1 MSKEILKY
9 TKEIAKLLLKVRQQ
23 ANLSQKE
30 VAKQIGLSL
39 KSGKGFISH
48 LEKGRIKNPPIGTI
62 LLFLRACGASW
73 VEFFKELD
81 RIDFKLRHEKMIAQ
95 LPIPPAKRKIEK
107 DAMRYE
113 IGIEFPSKEKEEIDF
128 ERLKKIIKN
137 KVILLLNKEE
147 ITLTQ
152 SLSPQGRG
160 IDSLITAYQKF
171 ALEYFNFLAA
181 LNKPGMK
188 MVTDK
193 YQRAGLKLHLLYKIK
208 KIINSVLR
216 GEIKRIMAKKPLPTQ
231 KQEKM
236 AVGLTKYRI
245 IIERIEAEAHKLL
258 CDLSIPTPWF
268 SLYKDFVRECYKTV
282 KQYYGRNQEL
292 LNKALTGIVSKWDK
306 EGLKRDVLLKLQEK
320 VIKVFVDLRRKGIV
334 TTDATRRIRA
344 SKKLRAKKPRKHEI
358 LKGTK
363 KNDIFLRGE
372 HG

>member
-9 TKEIAKLLLKVRQQ
+9 TKEIAKLLLQVRQQ

-30 VAKQIGLSL
+30 VAKQIGLSQ

-95 LPIPPAKRKIEK
+95 LPVPPEKRKIEK
-107 DAMRYE
+107 DAMKYE

-128 ERLKKIIKN
+128 ERLKKQIKD
-137 KVILLLNKEE
+137 KVLVLVNKEE
-147 ITLTQ
+147 LTLTQ
-152 SLSPQGRG
+152 TLSPQGRG
-160 IDSLITAYQKF
+160 KDTVVAAYQKF
-171 ALEYFNFLAA
+171 ALEYFDFLAT

-188 MVTDK
+188 MVSDK
-193 YQRAGLKLHLLYKIK
+193 YLRVGLKLHLLSKIK

-236 AVGLTKYRI
+236 AIGLTQYRI

-258 CDLSIPTPWF
+258 CELGVPTPWF
-268 SLYKDFVRECYKTV
+268 SLYKDFVRECYKSV
-282 KQYYGRNQEL
+282 KKYLGRNQQL
-292 LNKALTGIVSKWDK
+292 LNKSLKEIVGKWEK

-320 VIKVFVDLRRKGIV
+320 VIRVYSNSLMKGI
-334 TTDATRRIRA
+334 IK
-344 SKKLRAKKPRKHEI
+344 SNK
-358 LKGTK
+358 
-363 KNDIFLRGE
+363 
-372 HG
+372 

>member
-1 MSKEILKY
+1 MSEEIKKY

-30 VAKQIGLSL
+30 VANRIGLSL
-39 KSGKGFISH
+39 KSGKAFISH

-62 LLFLRACGASW
+62 LLFLRACGGSW

-95 LPIPPAKRKIEK
+95 LPKPPEKRKVER
-107 DAMRYE
+107 DATKYE

-128 ERLKKIIKN
+128 NRLKKQIKDKIIRL
-137 KVILLLNKEE
+137 VNKEN
-147 ITLTQ
+147 ITLT
-152 SLSPQGRG
+152 SVLSHQGRG
-160 IDSLITAYQKF
+160 ENASIAAYQKF
-171 ALEYFNFLAA
+171 ALEYFDFLAA

-193 YQRAGLKLHLLYKIK
+193 YHRTGLRLHLLYKIK

-236 AVGLTKYRI
+236 AIRLTKYRI

-258 CDLSIPTPWF
+258 CELSIPTSWF
-268 SLYKDFVRECYKTV
+268 SLYKGFVRECYKAV
-282 KQYYGRNQEL
+282 KKYYGRNQEL
-292 LNKALTGIVSKWDK
+292 LNKILSEIVSKWQK
-306 EGLKRDVLLKLQEK
+306 EGLKRDVLLQLKEK
-320 VIKVFVDLRRKGIV
+320 VIIVFIDLGRKGVV
-334 TTDATRRIRA
+334 TTGSHR
-344 SKKLRAKKPRKHEI
+344 
-358 LKGTK
+358 
-363 KNDIFLRGE
+363 
-372 HG
+372 